1 MQLLPCFALAALL
14 FAPGIATAAD
24 TDTARAHAKEKTQ
37 EALRAYGQALEE
49 ELRQLDG
56 WAKTLGPPGGDKLRD
71 ERAVAE
77 EKIRQLT
84 EEADRMWESL
94 RTRMDAVVD
103 DLKRRHQEARA
114 AR

>member
-1 MQLLPCFALAALL
+1 
-14 FAPGIATAAD
+14 
-24 TDTARAHAKEKTQ
+24 
-37 EALRAYGQALEE
+37 
-49 ELRQLDG
+49 
-56 WAKTLGPPGGDKLRD
+56 
-71 ERAVAE
+71 VAE

-84 EEADRMWESL
+84 DEADRMWESL